1 MPWSIRDEF
10 QEFARPYAPD
20 TYDRACAIIA
30 ALGEISGLARASN
43 RRRSTLSS
51 IFWFVVLTAAPIALA
66 YRRVDLK
73 VSTIALGVVLLAYTI
88 VAAEGVVWPLFLWL
102 LFAAFAALNLVELRR
117 EHVSAKLLEI
127 VRDMLPQMSKT
138 EQDAL
143 EAGNVWWDGELFG
156 GMPDWNALLT
166 LPAPKLTEEEQAFL
180 DGPTEHLCRI
190 LDDWQITHELCD
202 LPDEVWEY
210 IRRDGFFSMNIPK
223 DYGGM
228 GFSPLGVSTVLTK
241 IASRNSTAA
250 STIGVPNS
258 LGPAELLLH
267 YGTDE
272 QKQRWLPGL
281 ASGEEIP
288 CFALTS
294 PRVGSDA
301 TAITDTGVVCKGS
314 FEGRETIGI
323 RLNWE
328 KRYITLAPIATVL
341 GLAFKLYDP
350 DGLIGDTKEY
360 GITAALVPTK
370 LPGIEIG
377 RRHFPINIPFQ
388 NGPTSG
394 KDVFIPVDYI
404 IGGATMAGQGWRM
417 LVQQL
422 SVGRSVVLPSNAR
435 GGVLAAVYATGAYAR
450 IRRQFGLPIGKFH
463 GVGEVLAR
471 MAGYAYT
478 MSAASR
484 VTCAALNAGER
495 PSVASAILKYHNTEM
510 ARDVG
515 NDAMDIHGGKAI
527 MLGPGNYLARNYQ
540 SVPISIT
547 VEGANILTRNL
558 IIFGQGAIR
567 CHPYVRAEMDAA
579 RDSDP
584 ERGLAEFDRAI
595 FGHAGH
601 VLSNAARSFV
611 LAATHSRFSGV
622 PAAGATRRYCQ
633 HINRYSAS
641 FALAADA
648 AMLTLG
654 GALKR
659 RELLSARLG
668 DVLSHIYMASM
679 VLKHYRD
686 QGEPSAD
693 LPLVEWA
700 CRTQLYRAQEQLHGL
715 LRNFPNRWVAAVLR
729 FLIFPRGRT
738 FSSPSDELGQQIV
751 ELMINPTETRERLA
765 DCAYTAVEPA
775 NPLGLLQEALEMAEN
790 VKSLE
795 RRMLDARRAGE
806 ILSEDVPGQIDE
818 AERKGVLTA
827 DEAAAV
833 RAFDDKVMELTGVDD
848 FDASEL
854 GRTPAAV
861 VPAAASMSPLP
872 QAPEPADRPSEA
884 PEPTRSKRRGKSVY
898 TIKDIAAHFNRSPKN
913 IRQHVRAAGYR
924 AGSGARYTFTKTQYD
939 RIVEKLAD
947 NGLTV
952 VSADSPTTE
961 S

>member
-1 MPWSIRDEF
+1 M
-10 QEFARPYAPD
+10 
-20 TYDRACAIIA
+20 
-30 ALGEISGLARASN
+30 
-43 RRRSTLSS
+43 SS
-51 IFWFVVLTAAPIALA
+51 IFWFIVLTAAPVTVA
-66 YRRVDLK
+66 YRRLDLRT
-73 VSTIALGVVLLAYTI
+73 STIVLGVVLLIYTI
-88 VAAEGVVWPLFLWL
+88 IGAEGVLWPLFLWL
-102 LFAAFAALNLVELRR
+102 LFAAVAALNLVDLRR
-117 EHVSAKLLEI
+117 EHLSARLIEI
-127 VRDMLPQMSKT
+127 VRGMLPQMSKT
-138 EQDAL
+138 EQEAL
-143 EAGNVWWDGELFG
+143 EAGNVWWDGELFS
-156 GMPDWNALLT
+156 GMPDWNRLMT
-166 LPAPKLTEEEQAFL
+166 LPAPELTEEEQAFL
-180 DGPTEHLCRI
+180 DGPTEQLCRM

-202 LPDEVWEY
+202 MPADVWEFV
-210 IRRDGFFSMNIPK
+210 RSGGFFSMNIPK

-228 GFSPLGVSTVLTK
+228 GFSPLAISMVLTK

-301 TAITDTGVVCKGS
+301 TAITDTGVVCKGT
-314 FEGRETIGI
+314 FDGRETVGI

-341 GLAFKLYDP
+341 GLAFKLHDP
-350 DGLIGDTKEY
+350 DGLIGDRKDY
-360 GITAALVPTK
+360 GITAALVPTN

-394 KDVFIPVDYI
+394 RDVFVPLDAI
-404 IGGATMAGQGWRM
+404 IGGQKMAGQGWRM

-422 SVGRSVVLPSNAR
+422 SVGRCVTLPSNAL
-435 GGVLAAVYATGAYAR
+435 GGVIAGVYATGAYAR

-463 GVGEVLAR
+463 GVGEALAR

-478 MSAASR
+478 MTAASR
-484 VTCAALNAGER
+484 VTCTALNAGER
-495 PSVASAILKYHNTEM
+495 PSVPSAILKYHNTEM
-510 ARDVG
+510 ARDAA

-527 MLGPGNYLARNYQ
+527 MLGPSNYLARNYE

-567 CHPYVRAEMDAA
+567 CHPWVRTEMEAA
-579 RDSDP
+579 RDTDP
-584 ERGLAEFDRAI
+584 ERGLADFDRAI
-595 FGHAGH
+595 FAHAGH
-601 VLSNAARSFV
+601 LLSNAARSFV
-611 LAATHSRFSGV
+611 LAVTQSRFTSV
-622 PAAGATRRYCQ
+622 PTAGATRRYYQ
-633 HINRYSAS
+633 HVNRYSAS
-641 FALAADA
+641 FALAADT
-648 AMLTLG
+648 AMLVLG

-659 RELLSARLG
+659 QELLSARLG
-668 DVLSHIYMASM
+668 DVLSHTYLASM

-686 QGEPSAD
+686 QGEPPAD

-700 CRTQLYRAQEQLHGL
+700 CRMLLYRAQEQLHGF
-715 LRNFPNRWVAAVLR
+715 LRNFPNRWIAAVLR

-738 FSSPSDELGQQIV
+738 FSAPSDALGQDIV

-765 DCAYTAVEPA
+765 DCAYTAVEPG
-775 NPLGLLQEALEMAEN
+775 NPVGLLQEALEMAEG
-790 VKSLE
+790 VKALE
-795 RRMLDARRAGE
+795 RKVLDARRAGE

-818 AERKGVLTA
+818 AERTGVLTP

-833 RAFDDKVMELTGVDD
+833 RAFDDTVMALTGVDD

-854 GRTPAAV
+854 GRKPADTAAPKPREPAKKTTRAAAKKPARPAAKK
-861 VPAAASMSPLP
+861 PA
-872 QAPEPADRPSEA
+872 
-884 PEPTRSKRRGKSVY
+884 
-898 TIKDIAAHFNRSPKN
+898 
-913 IRQHVRAAGYR
+913 RAAR
-924 AGSGARYTFTKTQYD
+924 KKPQRRKPAKPESD
-939 RIVEKLAD
+939 
-947 NGLTV
+947 
-952 VSADSPTTE
+952 TE
-961 S
+961 SPG

>member
-1 MPWSIRDEF
+1 M
-10 QEFARPYAPD
+10 
-20 TYDRACAIIA
+20 
-30 ALGEISGLARASN
+30 
-43 RRRSTLSS
+43 SS
-51 IFWFVVLTAAPIALA
+51 IFWFVVLIAAPVALA

-73 VSTIALGVVLLAYTI
+73 TSSFVLGAVLLIYTI
-88 VAAEGVVWPLFLWL
+88 VGTEGVLWPLFLWL
-102 LFAAFAALNLVELRR
+102 LFAAFAGLNLVELRR
-117 EHVSAKLLEI
+117 EHVSARLLEI
-127 VRDMLPQMSKT
+127 FRGMLPQMSKT

-156 GMPDWNALLT
+156 GKPDWNRLMT
-166 LPAPKLTEEEQAFL
+166 LPPPQLTEEEQAFL
-180 DGPTEHLCRI
+180 DGPTEQLCRM

-202 LPDEVWEY
+202 LPADVWEFV
-210 IRRDGFFSMNIPK
+210 RSSGFFSMNIPK

-228 GFSPLGVSTVLTK
+228 GFSPLGISVVLTK
-241 IASRNSTAA
+241 VASRNSTAA

-281 ASGEEIP
+281 GSGAEIP

-301 TAITDTGVVCKGS
+301 TAITDTGVVCKGR
-314 FEGRETIGI
+314 FEGRETVGI

-341 GLAFKLYDP
+341 GLAFKLHDP
-350 DGLIGDTKEY
+350 DGLIGDREDY
-360 GITAALVPTK
+360 GITAALVPTN

-394 KDVFIPVDYI
+394 KDVFVPIDYI
-404 IGGATMAGQGWRM
+404 IGGPKMAGQGWRM

-422 SVGRSVVLPSNAR
+422 SVGRCVVLPNNAL
-435 GGVLAAVYATGAYAR
+435 GGVLAGVYATGAYAR
-450 IRRQFGLPIGKFH
+450 LRRQFGLPIGKFH
-463 GVGEVLAR
+463 GVGEALAR

-478 MSAASR
+478 MTAASR
-484 VTCAALNAGER
+484 VTCSALNAGER
-495 PSVASAILKYHNTEM
+495 PSVPSAILKYHNTEM
-510 ARDVG
+510 ARDAA
-515 NDAMDIHGGKAI
+515 NDAMDVHGGKAI
-527 MLGPGNYLARNYQ
+527 MLGPSNYLGRNYQ

-567 CHPYVRAEMDAA
+567 CHPYIRAQMEAA
-579 RDSDP
+579 SDTDP
-584 ERGLAEFDRAI
+584 ERGLAEFDRVI
-595 FGHAGH
+595 FAHAGH
-601 VLSNAARSFV
+601 LLSNAARSLV
-611 LAATHSRFSGV
+611 LALTQSRFTQV
-622 PAAGATRRYCQ
+622 PATGATRRYYQ

-668 DVLSHIYMASM
+668 DVLSHTYLASM

-686 QGEPSAD
+686 QGEPPAD

-738 FSSPSDELGQQIV
+738 FSSPSDELGQEIV
-751 ELMINPTETRERLA
+751 ELLIEPSETRERLA
-765 DCAYTAVEPA
+765 DCAYTTIEPS
-775 NPLGLLQEALEMAEN
+775 NPLGLLQEALEMAES
-790 VKSLE
+790 VKPLE
-795 RRMLDARRAGE
+795 RRMLDARRAGD
-806 ILSEDVPGQIDE
+806 IVSEDVPGQIDE
-818 AERKGVLTA
+818 AERNGVLTA

-833 RAFDDKVMELTGVDD
+833 RAFDDIVMALTGVDD

-854 GRTPAAV
+854 RRTPAAAE
-861 VPAAASMSPLP
+861 PAAASMSPPP
-872 QAPEPADRPSEA
+872 QAPEPADRPPQTAEPA
-884 PEPTRSKRRGKSVY
+884 PSNRRPKSVY

-924 AGSGARYTFTKTQYD
+924 AGSGSRYTFTKTEYD
-939 RIVEKLAD
+939 TVVEKLAD

-952 VSADSPTTE
+952 VPADDRTTE